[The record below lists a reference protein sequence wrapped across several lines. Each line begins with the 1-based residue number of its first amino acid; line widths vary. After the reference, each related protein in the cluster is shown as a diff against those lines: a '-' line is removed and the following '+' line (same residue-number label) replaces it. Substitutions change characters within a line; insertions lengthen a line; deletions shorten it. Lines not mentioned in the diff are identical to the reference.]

1 MGDAAS
7 IESVAVTLTLI
18 VIVVVVV
25 VIVSLA
31 QCVVLANI
39 GVD

>member
-18 VIVVVVV
+18 VIVVVV
-25 VIVSLA
+25 IVSLA